1 MKGLSERNLYL
12 RYADAAQI
20 RTLVTRDL
28 GRGIVGISRIRC
40 DFDDLGMLDSPDRE
54 DAYLVILRLTDAQED
69 LWVDGRHVA
78 TSSPFAGTAGVL
90 DYRQEWRAYIHT
102 RFDALNFHVPRAVLK
117 ALDGDEHR
125 RTSSELH
132 VKPGM
137 FVEDPVIRALSSAMI
152 PALDNPEQV
161 NALFLDHIGCAFVAH
176 LSRTYGQV
184 APITRQRGR
193 RLARWQ
199 VRRATE
205 MIDENLG
212 NDLRLADLAEACG
225 VSISHFSH
233 AFRESMAMPPH
244 RWLLHRRIERAKAL
258 MLRPGLSLAEIAV
271 QCGFSDQSHFT
282 RAFRRIVGVTPSS
295 WRRDRSPRAS
305 HA

>member
-1 MKGLSERNLYL
+1 MNGFSERNLYM

-28 GRGIVGISRIRC
+28 GKGIIGFSRIRC
-40 DFDDLGMLDSPDRE
+40 EFDDLGMLDPPERE
-54 DAYLVILRLTDAQED
+54 DAYLVVLRLSDARED
-69 LWVDGRHVA
+69 VWVDDRHMA
-78 TSSPFAGTAGVL
+78 TSSPVAGSVSVL
-90 DYRQEWRAYIHT
+90 DYRQEWRACIHK
-102 RFDALNFHVPRAVLK
+102 RFDAVNFHVPRAVLK
-117 ALDGDEHR
+117 ALDADGHR
-125 RTSSELH
+125 RSGSELH
-132 VKPGM
+132 VRPGT
-137 FVEDPVIRALSSAMI
+137 FFDDPVIRALANVMI
-152 PALDNPEQV
+152 PALDTPERV

-176 LSRTYGQV
+176 LSKTYGQA
-184 APITRQRGR
+184 APIAGQGCR

-225 VSISHFSH
+225 VSVSHFSH

-244 RWLLHRRIERAKAL
+244 RWLLRRRVERAKAL
-258 MLRPGLSLAEIAV
+258 MLTPRLSLAEIAL

-282 RAFRRIVGVTPSS
+282 RAFRRFVGVTPSS
-295 WRRDRSPRAS
+295 WRRDHNIRAPTT
-305 HA
+305 